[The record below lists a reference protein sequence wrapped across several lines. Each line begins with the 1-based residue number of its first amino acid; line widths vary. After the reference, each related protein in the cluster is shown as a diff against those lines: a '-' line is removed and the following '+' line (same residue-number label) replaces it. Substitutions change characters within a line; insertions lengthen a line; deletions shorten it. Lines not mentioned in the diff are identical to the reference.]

1 MKRFEDLL
9 THSKFLKK
17 KYQYDGVEWC
27 VRNELAVDPI
37 HNVRGG
43 IIADEMGLGKTIM
56 MIGTMYANLCKRTLI
71 VVPPILI
78 EQWAKEIYRT
88 SGHRALVYYG
98 SAKKSM
104 TLEQILLA
112 PIVLTSYHAIA
123 IRKNNPEM
131 GILHK
136 IMWNRVIFDEAHHLR
151 NKQTSLFWGCKNIRA
166 PCKWFVTGTP
176 IQNKKTDFYSLC
188 NALGLPVDFYTDSVN
203 KKLIREKF
211 ILYRT
216 KEMVDIQLP
225 PVHVETCVVLW
236 KNNDEKKLAEE
247 IHSTLNISGVSYEKG
262 GSFSNQLLQNRIIV
276 AFLRAKQSCIMTS
289 LMKNN
294 IDELIQ
300 EERIEGNYQQ
310 SIVSTSKLD
319 AVIGKIVSRRGEGK
333 GKIVFCQFLQEMDYL
348 LGRLT
353 ERGLVVMRYRGDKKI
368 GGIND
373 KKMGFMNGID
383 VLILQIQTGCE
394 GLNLQEN
401 FNEVYFVSPHWNP
414 AIEDQAIARCHRI
427 GQQHDVHVFKFVM
440 EDFDREDDLSQAI
453 TLETYIQNV
462 QDYKR
467 LISHSLLVEE

>member
-1 MKRFEDLL
+1 
-9 THSKFLKK
+9 
-17 KYQYDGVEWC
+17 
-27 VRNELAVDPI
+27 
-37 HNVRGG
+37 
-43 IIADEMGLGKTIM
+43 
-56 MIGTMYANLCKRTLI
+56 
-71 VVPPILI
+71 
-78 EQWAKEIYRT
+78 
-88 SGHRALVYYG
+88 
-98 SAKKSM
+98 
-104 TLEQILLA
+104 
-112 PIVLTSYHAIA
+112 
-123 IRKNNPEM
+123 
-131 GILHK
+131 
-136 IMWNRVIFDEAHHLR
+136 
-151 NKQTSLFWGCKNIRA
+151 
-166 PCKWFVTGTP
+166 
-176 IQNKKTDFYSLC
+176 
-188 NALGLPVDFYTDSVN
+188 
-203 KKLIREKF
+203 
-211 ILYRT
+211 
-216 KEMVDIQLP
+216 
-225 PVHVETCVVLW
+225 
-236 KNNDEKKLAEE
+236 
-247 IHSTLNISGVSYEKG
+247 
-262 GSFSNQLLQNRIIV
+262 
-276 AFLRAKQSCIMTS
+276 
-289 LMKNN
+289 MKNN